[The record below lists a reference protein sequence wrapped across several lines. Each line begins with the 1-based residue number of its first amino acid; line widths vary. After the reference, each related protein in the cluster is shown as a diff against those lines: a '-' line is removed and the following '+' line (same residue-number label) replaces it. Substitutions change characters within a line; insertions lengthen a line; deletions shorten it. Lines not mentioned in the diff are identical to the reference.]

1 MPPEGC
7 GQERQ
12 IAAERKGLGRLGFL
26 SSYGVVLRCGIRTP
40 ERNCTIFG
48 LVMRV
53 ERGTRLELAT
63 ACLEGRYST
72 N

>member
-1 MPPEGC
+1 
-7 GQERQ
+7 
-12 IAAERKGLGRLGFL
+12 
-26 SSYGVVLRCGIRTP
+26 VV
-40 ERNCTIFG
+40 
-48 LVMRV
+48 VRV

>member
-1 MPPEGC
+1 
-7 GQERQ
+7 
-12 IAAERKGLGRLGFL
+12 
-26 SSYGVVLRCGIRTP
+26 VVMG
-40 ERNCTIFG
+40 
-48 LVMRV
+48 V